1 MSTRREFLQL
11 AAVGT
16 PLALL
21 AACGPAVTP
30 GGGPTNSPVTG
41 ANAGG
46 GTQPGAGATGGPPT
60 LASAPPTVTSSGSA
74 SAPLRLPTYAPVSG
88 GPPPDIAASSDGADA
103 AYFSFPKTLG
113 KSVAEPPAQGG
124 QFTSLVLLT
133 QTPPAPM
140 DQNAAWQEINKQLG
154 ATANL
159 LLVTGADYQT
169 RLSTIVASGDL
180 PDTLFNIQQYLP
192 NAAEFMR
199 RACADLTPYLG
210 GDAIK
215 DYPNLATFPSLAWK
229 STIYNE
235 RIYAVPIPRSIM
247 GYTMI
252 TRQDMLD
259 SAGAQHPKSAAEFKQ
274 LLQAFTHPQS
284 NQYGISTITNTAF
297 GLSTGNFLLGVFR
310 APNNWR
316 QNPDGSLTK
325 DFETDEFRM
334 AAEFARDLVTSGVY
348 HPNSSTFSAIQA
360 GDEVRGGRSLMYP
373 NTWGSYTQNWDQLA
387 ALNANG
393 RMRPLTPF
401 AHDGAQV
408 VSLLGNGQ
416 FGLTYLKNA
425 PADRVKLLL
434 RVLNYLG
441 APFGSQENTLVQF
454 GIENTDYTLDAQG
467 SPVLTEQ
474 GKKEV
479 IVPWKYMTAQTP
491 VLYDAVRSQEFGTV
505 NRAAQDA
512 TIKSG
517 IFDPTIG
524 LYSETDANKSS
535 VLNQAMYDGLTD
547 MLLGRRPMSDVPQLV
562 KEWRSNGGDQV
573 REEYQQALR
582 AASSRS

>member
-1 MSTRREFLQL
+1 M
-11 AAVGT
+11 AV
-16 PLALL
+16 L
-21 AACGPAVTP
+21 AACSPNAPRAVAPTQSDPLAPRPSSTP
-30 GGGPTNSPVTG
+30 G
-41 ANAGG
+41 AL
-46 GTQPGAGATGGPPT
+46 Q
-60 LASAPPTVTSSGSA
+60 
-74 SAPLRLPTYAPVSG
+74 LPSYQPVSG
-88 GPPPDIAASSDGADA
+88 GPPPDIAASPEGADA
-103 AYFSFPKTLG
+103 AYFGFPKTLS
-113 KSVAEPPAQGG
+113 KSVPAPPAQGG

-140 DQNAAWQEINKQLG
+140 EQNAAWQEINKQLG

-159 LLVTGADYQT
+159 LLVTGADYPT

-199 RACADLTPYLG
+199 RECADITPYLG

-215 DYPNLATFPSLAWK
+215 DYPNLDTFPTLAWK
-229 STIYNE
+229 STIFNE

-247 GYTMI
+247 GTTMI
-252 TRQDMLD
+252 TRQDLLEA
-259 SAGAQHPKSAAEFKQ
+259 AGATHPKTAAEFKQ

-284 NQYGISTITNTAF
+284 NQYGISTIGNTAF

-316 QNPDGSLTK
+316 QNADGSLTK

-334 AAEFARDLVTSGVY
+334 AAEFVHDLVSSGVY

-360 GDEVRGGRSLMYP
+360 GDEVRAGRSLMYP

-387 ALNANG
+387 ALNPNG
-393 RMRPLTPF
+393 RMRPLMPF
-401 AHDGAQV
+401 AHDGGQV

-425 PADRVKLLL
+425 PPDRVKMLLG
-434 RVLNYLG
+434 VLNYLG
-441 APFGSQENTLVQF
+441 APFGSQENALIQF
-454 GIENTDYTLDAQG
+454 GVENTDYTLDAQG

-474 GKKEV
+474 GKKDV
-479 IVPWKYMTAQTP
+479 IAPWKYMTAQTP
-491 VLYDAVRSQEFGTV
+491 VLFDAVRSQEFGSV

-512 TIKSG
+512 TIKGG

-524 LYSETDANKSS
+524 LYSETDANKSAMLS
-535 VLNQAMYDGLTD
+535 QAMYDGLTD
-547 MLLGRRPMSDVPQLV
+547 MMIGRRPMSDLPQLIND
-562 KEWRSNGGDQV
+562 WRANGGDQI
-573 REEYQQALR
+573 REEYQQAAR
-582 AASSRS
+582 TASSRG